1 VIAGEKSLNN
11 RKLGLIVFL
20 LALVIIM
27 VTGCGNKY
35 KNSYGYWSGT
45 DSRDYV
51 SYDIQITKD
60 KELARH
66 IEGMDKSTNSFATL
80 ALIDDDKEN
89 PYIYMTVNMEGSL
102 SEANLYPVE
111 KSDSPLSHIG
121 GTNGSFVFLLIP
133 IGLFLYLYRKK
144 DRAR

>member
-1 VIAGEKSLNN
+1 MLENDLPTKYRYKKEKIGVRNAMVI
-11 RKLGLIVFL
+11 
-20 LALVIIM
+20 
-27 VTGCGNKY
+27 
-35 KNSYGYWSGT
+35 SG
-45 DSRDYV
+45 
-51 SYDIQITKD
+51 